1 MICPVMSPDHDGTG
15 QRMLMYAHGL
25 MDSWTHGLMDSWT
38 HVNVCL
44 RTSILIHQTVHVDSI
59 MWIQHELSNFLQAL
73 QFFVIKV

>member
-15 QRMLMYAHGL
+15 QRMLMYA
-25 MDSWTHGLMDSWT
+25 HGLMDSWT

-73 QFFVIKV
+73 QFFVVKV